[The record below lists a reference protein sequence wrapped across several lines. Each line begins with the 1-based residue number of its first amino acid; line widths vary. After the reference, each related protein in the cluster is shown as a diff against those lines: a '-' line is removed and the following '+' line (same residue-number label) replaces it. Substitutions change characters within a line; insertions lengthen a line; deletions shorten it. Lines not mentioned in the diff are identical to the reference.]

1 MALGTYT
8 RNVYAV
14 DVLVAISVSVTFFVY
29 IPGMIWMMCCTSY
42 VFVVVHKVK
51 IASSAQNKVGLPTKY
66 IIYMVLYSLYILLE
80 CSRSRTE
87 V

>member
-1 MALGTYT
+1 MALGTYI

-51 IASSAQNKVGLPTKY
+51 IASSAQNKGGLPTKY
-66 IIYMVLYSLYILLE
+66 IYIWNGHDQE
-80 CSRSRTE
+80 QRFE
-87 V
+87 NHAW